1 MAQYDFDFFVIGGGS
16 GGTRASRIAASH
28 GARVGVA
35 EERYLGGT
43 CVNVGCVPKKLFVYA
58 SHFSEE
64 VQDAT
69 GFGWEPI
76 PASAVRHDW
85 ARLIANKNIEIARL
99 NGIYRRLIEGAGA
112 RIYDKRAKLRDAH
125 TLELADPKHPHAPA
139 EIVTADKI
147 LVAAGGWPTKPDIPG
162 GELGIT
168 SNECFF
174 LERFPERVLIVG
186 GGYIAVEF
194 AGIFHGLGAEV
205 TQIYRGDCFLRGFDG
220 DCRAF
225 LAKERQKKGV
235 DLRFRADIAG
245 IERAGGAGGDGLA
258 AVLKDGHTVHCD
270 AVVFATGRAPLTRNL
285 GLEAAGVALD
295 GKGAITVDAG
305 WRTSVPNIYAIG
317 DVTDRLNL
325 TPVAIAEGHALADS
339 LFNPT
344 GRSVGYE
351 NVPTCVFSQPNLGTV
366 GLTEEDAAKRHGA
379 LDIYRSTFR
388 PMKHTLSGRDE
399 QTLMKL
405 VVDRASQKVV
415 GLHIVG
421 PDAGEI
427 VQGFAVAI
435 KMGATKK
442 DFDATIGIHP
452 TAAEELVT
460 MRTKASGPWQA
471 PMRKAAE

>member
-1 MAQYDFDFFVIGGGS
+1 MAKYDFDFFVIGGGS
-16 GGTRASRIAASH
+16 GGTRASRIAAAH

-58 SHFSEE
+58 AHFSEE
-64 VQDAT
+64 FKDAE
-69 GFGWEPI
+69 GFGWAPI
-76 PASAVRHDW
+76 PAGAIRHAW
-85 ARLIANKNIEIARL
+85 AKLIANKNAEIARL
-99 NGIYRRLIEGAGA
+99 NAIYRRLIEGPGA
-112 RIYDKRAKLRDAH
+112 KIFDKRAKLRDAH
-125 TLELADPKHPHAPA
+125 TIELREPGNPAGPA
-139 EIVTADKI
+139 ETVTADKI
-147 LVAAGGWPTKPDIPG
+147 LIAAGGWPVKPPIPG
-162 GELGIT
+162 AELGIT

-194 AGIFHGLGAEV
+194 AGIFHGLGAHV
-205 TQIYRGDCFLRGFDG
+205 TQIHRGHCFLRGFDD
-220 DCRAF
+220 DCRHF
-225 LAKERQKKGV
+225 LAEEMRKKGA
-235 DLRFRADIAG
+235 DLRFNTDIAR
-245 IERAGGAGGDGLA
+245 IERHGAGLRA
-258 AVLKDGHTVHCD
+258 ALKDGTAIECD
-270 AVVFATGRAPLTRNL
+270 IVMFATGRAPLTKNL
-285 GLEAAGVALD
+285 GLETAGVACNAE
-295 GKGAITVDAG
+295 GAVIVDKA
-305 WRTSVPNIYAIG
+305 WQSSVPGIYAIG

-325 TPVAIAEGHALADS
+325 TPVAIAEGHALADA
-339 LFNPT
+339 LFNPS
-344 GRSVGYE
+344 GRSVSYE
-351 NVPTCVFSQPNLGTV
+351 NVPTCVFSQPSLGTV
-366 GLTEEDAAKRHGA
+366 GLTEEDAGKRYGA
-379 LDIYRSTFR
+379 IEIYRSTFR

-405 VVDRASQKVV
+405 VVDKASQKVV
-415 GLHIVG
+415 GLHMVG

-435 KMGATKK
+435 KMGATKQ

>member
-16 GGTRASRIAASH
+16 GGTRASRIAAAH

-58 SHFSEE
+58 SHFSED

-85 ARLIANKNIEIARL
+85 ARLIANKNTEIARL

-112 RIYDKRAKLRDAH
+112 RIFDKRAKLRDAH
-125 TLELADPKHPHAPA
+125 TLELSDPKHPHAPA

-147 LVAAGGWPTKPDIPG
+147 LVATGGWPTKPDIPG

-205 TQIYRGDCFLRGFDG
+205 TQIYRGDCFLRGFDA

-225 LAKERQKKGV
+225 LAVEMQKKGV

-245 IERAGGAGGDGLA
+245 IERSGDGLA

-285 GLEAAGVALD
+285 GLETAGVAVD
-295 GKGAITVDAG
+295 GKGAITVDEG
-305 WRTSVPNIYAIG
+305 WRTSVSNIYAIG

-325 TPVAIAEGHALADS
+325 TPVAIAEGHALADA

-379 LDIYRSTFR
+379 VDIYRSTFR

-460 MRTKASGPWQA
+460 MRTKASGPWRA

>member
-1 MAQYDFDFFVIGGGS
+1 MPQYDFDFFVIGGGS
-16 GGTRASRIAASH
+16 GGTRASRIAAAH

-58 SHFSEE
+58 SHFPEE
-64 VQDAT
+64 AGDAA
-69 GFGWEPI
+69 GFGWDPI
-76 PASAVRHDW
+76 PANAVRHDW
-85 ARLIANKNIEIARL
+85 GKLIANKNAEIARL

-112 RIYDKRAKLRDAH
+112 RIFDKRAKLRDAH
-125 TLELADPKHPHAPA
+125 TLELVDPKLPHAAA

-147 LVAAGGWPTKPDIPG
+147 LIATGGWPTKPDIPG

-174 LERFPERVLIVG
+174 LERFPERVLVVG

-194 AGIFHGLGAEV
+194 AGIFHGLGAAV
-205 TQIYRGDCFLRGFDG
+205 TQIYRGDRFLRGFDG

-225 LAKERQKKGV
+225 LAEEMRKKGV

-245 IERAGGAGGDGLA
+245 IEQTGDGLA
-258 AVLKDGHTVHCD
+258 AALKDGHTVHCD
-270 AVVFATGRAPLTRNL
+270 AVMFATGRAPLTRNL

-295 GKGAITVDAG
+295 GKGAIAVDAG
-305 WRTSVPNIYAIG
+305 WRTSVPNIFAIG

-325 TPVAIAEGHALADS
+325 TPVAIAEGHALADA
-339 LFNPT
+339 LFNPS
-344 GRSVGYE
+344 GRSVSYE

-379 LDIYRSTFR
+379 VDIYRATFR

-399 QTLMKL
+399 QTMMKL

-471 PMRKAAE
+471 PVRKAAE